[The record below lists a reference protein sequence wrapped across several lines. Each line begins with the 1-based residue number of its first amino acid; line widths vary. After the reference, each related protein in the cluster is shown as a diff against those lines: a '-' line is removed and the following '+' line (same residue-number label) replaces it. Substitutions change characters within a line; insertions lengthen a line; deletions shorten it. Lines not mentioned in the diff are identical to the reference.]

1 MKDTCPPYTNILI
14 DEFQDTDPIQ
24 MEIFKKFIEYPKT
37 ESFTVVGDI
46 NQVFML
52 LEAQAKIISKN

>member
-46 NQVFML
+46 NQS
-52 LEAQAKIISKN
+52 I